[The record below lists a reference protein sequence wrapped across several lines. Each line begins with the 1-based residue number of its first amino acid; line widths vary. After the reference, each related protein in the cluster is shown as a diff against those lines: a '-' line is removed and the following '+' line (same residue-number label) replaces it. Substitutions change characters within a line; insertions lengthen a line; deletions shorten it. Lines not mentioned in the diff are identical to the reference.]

1 MPEKADYI
9 ALGHLHKPQKAS
21 EYYNAYYSGSPLQYS
36 KDERAYAKGANIVD
50 VKAGKEPII
59 EKVYFNNY
67 KPIEVFKCNGIDEAI
82 RICEDNRDRD
92 MWSFFEITTDEV
104 IAQSDLKAMKELL
117 KDIIEIKPI
126 INTIVTNEEIDLK
139 EKSMGELFKEF
150 YVFSKGVEPKGE
162 LMDLFLDIINEEG
175 EI

>member
-1 MPEKADYI
+1 
-9 ALGHLHKPQKAS
+9 
-21 EYYNAYYSGSPLQYS
+21 
-36 KDERAYAKGANIVD
+36 
-50 VKAGKEPII
+50 
-59 EKVYFNNY
+59 
-67 KPIEVFKCNGIDEAI
+67 
-82 RICEDNRDRD
+82 
-92 MWSFFEITTDEV
+92 
-104 IAQSDLKAMKELL
+104 MKEFL

-175 EI
+175 EV